1 MIFSPKFKSFL
12 KFELKRKPEHI
23 FILCVICKLNKLF
36 SNYRIKNNLNLLLFF
51 LEIELILKSK
61 VTGNFFY
68 KQILYS
74 LLKLPFK
81 MIKRFNLRILGLY
94 VQWTTIY
101 FNNICKSTN
110 WISHK
115 YNSNFLEYL
124 DQCNLKLF
132 SQFTQTILEKFQSE
146 FQYYPEIGTNKRQ
159 NATIFC
165 GNTHMTSGKING
177 LLKMTHFYRENFRH
191 LFFFL
196 NAPQFKQK
204 NLRTFEND

>member
-1 MIFSPKFKSFL
+1 
-12 KFELKRKPEHI
+12 
-23 FILCVICKLNKLF
+23 
-36 SNYRIKNNLNLLLFF
+36 
-51 LEIELILKSK
+51 
-61 VTGNFFY
+61 
-68 KQILYS
+68 
-74 LLKLPFK
+74 

-132 SQFTQTILEKFQSE
+132 SQFIQTILEKFQSE

-204 NLRTFEND
+204 NLRTFENDLKLRISEQPLKGKNY